1 MRFMLTVTRTSLRPK
16 SAFVSTNSPRSVL
29 IFAQV
34 TKMKASSKEQVYY
47 TRERIDVC
55 AIIIIMLVITAL
67 LIVPI
72 YLLYRLVSVSSD
84 SNRDFDK
91 DGTAT
96 CIGVLLVFT
105 LLFSAV
111 LSVSTRAKRHEI
123 LGAAAG

>member
-1 MRFMLTVTRTSLRPK
+1 
-16 SAFVSTNSPRSVL
+16 
-29 IFAQV
+29 
-34 TKMKASSKEQVYY
+34 MKASSKEQVYY